1 MANPGDITTT
11 TATVEIEMLVE
22 SVSFTAEGIADIL
35 YRRTITDTADQ
46 SVLVRDVVRE
56 TKPIHEAYGG
66 IADSALTITA
76 AEMNHGKATYT
87 KQKFDEKSKAATVK

>member
-1 MANPGDITTT
+1 MASPGDKTTT

-22 SVSFTAEGIADIL
+22 SVSFTAGGVADIL
-35 YRRTITDTADQ
+35 YARTITDTADQ

-66 IADSALTITA
+66 ITDSALTITA
-76 AEMNHGKATYT
+76 AEVNDAKATYT
-87 KQKFDEKSKAATVK
+87 KEKFDEKSKAAYLK